1 MFGKKLHI
9 IVIVLLCQFVSAQ
22 QDSIRKLEELI
33 ITDSQLKNNSHTQTV
48 QKLNDSLIRKN
59 QPSLTTL
66 LNYNSVI
73 YFKENGLG
81 MVSSPSFRGTTAQQT
96 AVIWN
101 GININSQLNGQTDF
115 NTISSF
121 DYNSVAI
128 RAGGGSS
135 IYGSGAVGGSIHLN
149 NGIRFEKGFS
159 NKLRL
164 QYGSFETFN
173 TNYGLGYSNEK
184 WSVNAGISYN
194 KSDNDYNYL
203 GTKLKN
209 ENGQFYNLSFN
220 TQLGYR
226 INAKNTLRFYSQF
239 YDGERHFSGT
249 TAALSKSKYQ
259 NADSRNLMEWEGRFG
274 KLLSKTKLAFLSEEF
289 KYFENKDSDIF
300 SYGKVESLIAK
311 YDLTYTILFG
321 MNVNLILDFAQ
332 NKGVCSSFS
341 NHERSIG
348 GGSLLVSHAVTDRLY
363 YEASVRKE
371 TTDNYQSPVLFSA
384 GSKYRF
390 AKFYTLNVNVS
401 KNFRIPTFNDLYWE
415 GSGNPN
421 LKPEH
426 SLQYEL
432 GNTFQI
438 GSFSLKLNAYQI
450 QLNDMLR
457 WLPQS
462 NGLWQPINT
471 DAVNIYGGE
480 SLLEWKLKL
489 NNHHFVLNGTY
500 AYTISENDKTK
511 MQLIYV
517 PYHKGTTAVAYAYK
531 RFSTDVQVLYNG
543 EVFTSSDN
551 AYVLNDYAVCNIGV
565 NYDLGKKNTFQLG
578 ARVLN
583 IWNEEYENV
592 AVRPMPGRNFTTY
605 LTLNF

>member
-9 IVIVLLCQFVSAQ
+9 IVIAFLCQFVSAQ
-22 QDSIRKLEELI
+22 QDSIHKLEELI
-33 ITDSQLKNNSHTQTV
+33 IADSQLKSNSHTQAV

-81 MVSSPSFRGTTAQQT
+81 MISSPSFRGTTAQQT

-115 NTISSF
+115 NTISAF
-121 DYNSVAI
+121 DYTSVAI

-149 NGIRFEKGFS
+149 NGIRFQKGFS
-159 NKLRL
+159 NRLRL
-164 QYGSFETFN
+164 QYGSFETLN
-173 TNYGLGYSNEK
+173 THYGLGYSNEK
-184 WSVNAGISYN
+184 WSVNAGISHN
-194 KSDNDYNYL
+194 KSDNDYDYL
-203 GTKLKN
+203 GTTLKN
-209 ENGQFYNLSFN
+209 ENGQFYNSSIN
-220 TQLGYR
+220 AQLGYH

-239 YDGERHFSGT
+239 YEGERNFSGT

-259 NADSRNLMEWEGRFG
+259 NADSRNLMEWEVRFG
-274 KLLSKTKLAFLSEEF
+274 KLISKTKLAFLSEEF

-311 YDLTYTILFG
+311 YDLTYTILSG

-332 NKGVCSSFS
+332 NKGVGSSFS

-348 GGSLLVSHAVTDRLY
+348 GGSLLVSHAVTSRLY

-371 TTDNYQSPVLFSA
+371 ATNNYQSPVLFAA

-390 AKFYTLNVNVS
+390 AKFYTLNISVS
-401 KNFRIPTFNDLYWE
+401 KNFRVPTFNDLYWE

-426 SLQYEL
+426 SMQYEM

-438 GSFSLKLNAYQI
+438 GGFTLKLNAYQI
-450 QLNDMLR
+450 QLKDMLR

-462 NGLWQPINT
+462 NGLWQPVNT
-471 DAVNIYGGE
+471 DAVTIYGGE
-480 SLLEWKLKL
+480 SLLEWKFNL

-500 AYTISENDKTK
+500 AYTISENDETK
-511 MQLIYV
+511 KQLIYV
-517 PYHKGTTAVAYAYK
+517 PYHKGTAAVAYTYK
-531 RFSTDVQVLYNG
+531 RFATDVQLLYNG

-551 AYVLNDYAVCNIGV
+551 AYVLNDYAVCNIGL
-565 NYDLGKKNTFQLG
+565 NYDLGKKNTVQLG

-583 IWNEEYENV
+583 VWNEEYENV